1 MNWQRRRRE
10 NELERELRADLE
22 LETEEQRRKGLPP
35 QEARWAA
42 QRAFGNTTLVKEE
55 VRAVWRW
62 AFFDRLKQ
70 DLTYAL
76 RGMRKSPAFTMT
88 AVLSLALGIGA
99 NTAIFSLMDALM
111 LRRLP
116 VKHPEQLV
124 VFGTGRASGV
134 NDGFPHNQVDL
145 FSQPFFQQ
153 ARARKDVFS
162 DIAAIE
168 SMAVDARVRFSGSS
182 GDAEPVTMRLVS
194 GNYFP
199 MLGAGAAIGRV
210 LDANDDTEPGANPV
224 AVMSYSLWERRFGG
238 QADAVGRT
246 LSFNGTVYRI
256 VGIAA
261 REFFGTEVGAAP
273 DFWIPLSMQAQAQP
287 WLHSPRDKMTQS
299 LLLIG
304 RMQPGIT
311 MRAAQSNSDLVFHQW
326 LRELAGAAPSADQI
340 QDMRHAR
347 IELMSA
353 ATGISR
359 LRRNYSRPLSILLI
373 ITGLVLLIACANIAN
388 LLLARGTAREREIAV
403 RSALGAGRG
412 RLLAQMLSES
422 LLLSLI
428 GGALGVAA
436 ALYGSRVLLAM
447 VSPGHVPI
455 ALDARPNSAVMLFT
469 LALSLATGLLFGTLP
484 ALRSTRAGAAESLRE
499 GRGTAQ
505 SHFNNRAG
513 QVLVAAQV
521 ALAMFLMIGA
531 GLFIRTLANLE
542 TANAGFD
549 QDRVLLL
556 SLEMDSSAAQGQVLV
571 NIFRRIEA
579 RVQSLPGVE
588 AASFAMMTFHE
599 GHWTSIVWR
608 YGETHSEATALDFE
622 GNRVGEEY
630 FKAMGIPVVAGRTFG
645 PQDTPH
651 SPAVAVV
658 DETFARK
665 LFPNVPPLGQ
675 RFDLGGP
682 VEIIGVVKD
691 VKHESLREQDRG
703 DWYLFNGQ
711 ENNPDGFH
719 EIVVR
724 SRANAPG
731 LIAAIRA
738 AIHQEDSR
746 VAITQ
751 ATTLREQVDGSLGEE
766 KLMAK
771 LAGFFALVA
780 LALSAIGIYGV
791 MSYRVARRTNEI
803 GIRMALGAR
812 PSDVLNGILRE
823 ALALVAAG
831 FLVAIPAALV
841 CGRLVA
847 TQLYGVAPGDF
858 QTIAMVAGAL
868 LVTALAAGF
877 VPARRAAR
885 LDPMSAL
892 RRE

>member
-1 MNWQRRRRE
+1 MNWRRRRRE

-22 LETEEQRRKGLPP
+22 LETEEQRHRGLPP

-42 QRAFGNTTLVKEE
+42 QRAFGNTSLVKED

-62 AFFDRLKQ
+62 AFLGRLKQ

-116 VKHPEQLV
+116 VRHPEQLV
-124 VFGTGRASGV
+124 LFGTGRASGV
-134 NDGFPHNQVDL
+134 TDGFPHAQVNL

-199 MLGAGAAIGRV
+199 MLGAGPAIGRV
-210 LDANDDTEPGANPV
+210 LDANDDIEPGANPV
-224 AVMSYSLWERRFGG
+224 AVMGYRFWEQRFGA
-238 QADAVGRT
+238 QPDAVGRT
-246 LSFNGTVYRI
+246 VSFNGTVYRI
-256 VGIAA
+256 VGVAA

-287 WLHSPRDKMTQS
+287 WLHNPRDKITQS
-299 LLLIG
+299 LLMIG
-304 RMQPGIT
+304 RMRPGVT
-311 MRAAQSNSDLVFHQW
+311 MQAAQSNSGLIFHQW
-326 LRELAGAAPSADQI
+326 LRELAGPAPSADQI

-347 IELMSA
+347 IELISA

-412 RLLAQMLSES
+412 RLLAQMLTES

-447 VSPGHVPI
+447 VSPGRVPI
-455 ALDARPNSAVMLFT
+455 ALDARPNSVVLLFT
-469 LALSLATGLLFGTLP
+469 LALSLVTGLLFGILP

-499 GRGTAQ
+499 GRGQAH

-513 QVLVAAQV
+513 HVLVATQV

-542 TANAGFD
+542 TANAGFNP
-549 QDRVLLL
+549 DRVLLL
-556 SLEMDSSAAQGQVLV
+556 SLEMDSSAARGQALV
-571 NIFRRIEA
+571 NIFRRIES
-579 RVQSLPGVE
+579 RVRSLPGVE
-588 AASFAMMTFHE
+588 AASFAMGTFHE
-599 GHWTSIVWR
+599 GQWTSLVWR
-608 YGETHSEATALDFE
+608 FGEPKSESTGITFE
-622 GNRVGEEY
+622 GNRVGEDY
-630 FKAMGIPVVAGRTFG
+630 FKAMGIPILEGRGFG
-645 PQDTPH
+645 PQDTLH

-665 LFPNVPPLGQ
+665 LFPNASPLGR

-682 VEIIGVVKD
+682 VEIIGVAKD
-691 VKHESLREQDRG
+691 AKHMSLREEDIG
-703 DWYLFNGQ
+703 NWYLFNTQ
-711 ENNPDGFH
+711 ENIPDGFNDL
-719 EIVVR
+719 VVR
-724 SRANAPG
+724 SRGNTAGMLAV
-731 LIAAIRA
+731 IRA
-738 AIHQEDSR
+738 AIRQEDSR

-751 ATTLREQVDGSLGEE
+751 ATTLRDQVDGSLGEE

-791 MSYRVARRTNEI
+791 MSYRVARRSNEI

-812 PSDVLNGILRE
+812 PADVLSGILRE
-823 ALALVAAG
+823 SLMLVAAG

-877 VPARRAAR
+877 IPARRAAR
-885 LDPMSAL
+885 LDPMAAL
-892 RRE
+892 RSE